1 MTFTLTRPDS
11 SQLLLTRST
20 NTSIPANGL
29 LTQTQVKNSTG
40 AVLSKSDY
48 TYANDDGSSP
58 QVQSMTSYD
67 DLNTPTKVDFDY
79 DQYGNI
85 TNRREYAFKISGAW
99 QVRRRTHTTY
109 KTDSAYISAYLRGL
123 VVEVKTLDAHENT
136 SDGDDT
142 PVARSTYTYDD
153 YNAMGGMEQYTGQPT
168 PPGYIAVG
176 TIRGNVTGTTQW
188 TDLREDI
195 SITRLK
201 KYDKFGNVIKEQ
213 VACCEE
219 KSYTNTEIVWW
230 AAPEKIKRGVSSGV
244 YLETATEFDYNT
256 TMVKLQKDPN
266 NLQTTHSY
274 DAAMRRTGTITPT
287 GMTTSTSHND
297 GQLSSSSSVTY
308 DDGGTNKTVNQ
319 SEEKDGWGRVIRS
332 FNAHGG
338 QVNTVYDSMGR
349 VASKT
354 NPFAAGGQPGPATT
368 NLYDALGRT
377 KEVTLPDG
385 DKITT
390 TYEGNKTTVTDP
402 VGRKMKRETDGLG
415 RLVKVTEQDGSGQLT
430 QDTNYSYDLLD
441 NLVQVNQGG
450 QLRSYKYDALERL
463 LYEKTPEKD
472 DTIIEEEKWT
482 MKYVYNADNQVVI
495 KTDPR
500 GVETHY
506 KYDELN
512 RLIERWYTGLGGDEE
527 GTDRPALPST
537 VGATPT
543 VHYNY
548 DNNQASATTGLLL
561 SVQLV
566 PAAGGSV
573 IYQESYS
580 YDSNNRV
587 QSRNWT
593 RDGKSYTV
601 SYQYNAASQ
610 RKKLTYPSTREIDLS
625 YDNQGRSSSV
635 GGYVSGVG
643 YNVAGQETG
652 WTLGNGTVE
661 TLTYGNSR
669 LQMTSLTAVKGGNTM
684 MSLNYD
690 YQAQAGQ
697 SGAGTT
703 AGNSGQL
710 MAINNNSTIGG
721 AAESA
726 GYTYDLLGRLVT
738 SNQTT
743 NGVSTQRRFA
753 YDRWGNRTGV
763 WDAVSGGNQIQT
775 VTLEQGNNNR
785 IQSVTT
791 SGVTKNYV
799 YDEAGNVTDDG
810 THTYIYN
817 AENLLVTMDWG
828 QANGHAYAF
837 DEQNRRIKKFS
848 SATGWT
854 HYVWEGSQVIAEYSH
869 TGALNVEYI
878 SAGSKMVAT
887 VAGTVT
893 RYYVS
898 DRLSTR
904 LTLDANGNIVGRQG
918 HLPFG
923 EESGTSGEQEK
934 HRFTSY
940 ERDSESGLDYA
951 VNRQYASLT
960 GRFLSVDPLENKNR
974 TSQGGGC
981 SGSGNNKTHAQ
992 RLNNPQSWDG
1002 YTYGFGDPV
1011 NRVDPNG
1018 LWPCGTQFISDHF
1031 HDPLAEFLA
1040 CNPIVLIPAPLLFE
1054 DDPRIATIT
1063 YKWRRSYRDKEGRLY
1078 CVYESCPGENQI
1090 CGVLFTDRS
1099 GSSTC
1104 SPGVKVTFEIRKRFF
1119 WESCTPINHLHLD
1132 SWPCQ

>member
-1 MTFTLTRPDS
+1 
-11 SQLLLTRST
+11 
-20 NTSIPANGL
+20 
-29 LTQTQVKNSTG
+29 
-40 AVLSKSDY
+40 
-48 TYANDDGSSP
+48 
-58 QVQSMTSYD
+58 
-67 DLNTPTKVDFDY
+67 
-79 DQYGNI
+79 
-85 TNRREYAFKISGAW
+85 
-99 QVRRRTHTTY
+99 VRRRTHTTY
-109 KTDSAYISAYLRGL
+109 KTDTAYISAYLRSL
-123 VVEVKTLDAHENT
+123 VTEVKTLDGLENT
-136 SDGDDT
+136 SDSDDQSIANT
-142 PVARSTYTYDD
+142 TYIYDD

-168 PPGYIAVG
+168 PPGYINVG

-188 TDLREDI
+188 TDLKEDI

-201 KYDKFGNVIKEQ
+201 KYDKFGNVIKAQ

-219 KSYTNTEIVWW
+219 KSYTNTEIVCW

-266 NLQTTHSY
+266 NLQTTYSY
-274 DAAMRRTGTITPT
+274 DAAMRRTGTTTPT
-287 GMTTSTSHND
+287 GMSVSVSYND
-297 GQLSSSSSVTY
+297 GQISSSPGATY
-308 DDGGTNKTVNQ
+308 DDGGTNKTVSL
-319 SEEKDGWGRVIRS
+319 SEEKDGWGQVIRS
-332 FNAHGG
+332 FNIHGG
-338 QVNTVYDSMGR
+338 QVNMTYDSMGR
-349 VASKT
+349 VSSKT
-354 NPFAAGGQPGPATT
+354 NPFTAGGQPGPATSY
-368 NLYDALGRT
+368 LYDALGRI

-385 DKITT
+385 DKIST

-402 VGRKMKRETDGLG
+402 VGRKMKRETDGLR
-415 RLVKVTEQDGSGQLT
+415 RLVKMTEQDGSGQLT

-450 QLRSYKYDALERL
+450 QLRSYKYDALGRL
-463 LYEKTPEKD
+463 IYEKTPEKD

-482 MKYVYNADNQVVI
+482 MKYVYNAENQVVI
-495 KTDPR
+495 RTDPR

-506 KYDELN
+506 RYDELN
-512 RLIERWYTGLGGDEE
+512 RLVERWYTGPGGDEE

-580 YDSNNRV
+580 YDSYNRV
-587 QSRNWT
+587 QSRTWT

-610 RKKLTYPSTREIDLS
+610 RKRITYPSTREIDLS
-625 YDNQGRSSSV
+625 YDNQGRPSSV
-635 GGYVSGVG
+635 GGYVSGIG
-643 YNVAGQETG
+643 YNVASQVTG
-652 WTLGNGTVE
+652 WTLGNGAVE
-661 TLTYGNSR
+661 TFSYGNSR
-669 LQMTSLTAVKGGNTM
+669 LQLTSQTAVKSGNTL

-690 YQAQAGQ
+690 HQAQAGQ
-697 SGAGTT
+697 MGTGTT
-703 AGNSGQL
+703 AGNTGVL
-710 MAINNNSTIGG
+710 MAVNNNSTIGST
-721 AAESA
+721 AESA
-726 GYTYDLLGRLVT
+726 AYTYDLLGRVVT

-743 NGVSTQRRFA
+743 NGASTQRRFA
-753 YDRWGNRTGV
+753 YDRWGNRTGM
-763 WDAVSGGNQIQT
+763 WDATSGGNQIQT
-775 VTLEQGNNNR
+775 VTLEQGNNNH

-810 THTYIYN
+810 THTYVYN
-817 AENLLVTMDWG
+817 AENLLVTVDWG
-828 QANGHAYAF
+828 TANGYAYAF

-869 TGALNVEYI
+869 TGTLNVEYI
-878 SAGSKMVAT
+878 STGGKLVAT
-887 VAGTVT
+887 VVSGVT
-893 RYYVS
+893 RYYLS

-904 LTLDANGNIVGRQG
+904 VSLDASGNIVGRQG

-923 EESGTSGEQEK
+923 EETGTSGNPEK

-951 VNRQYASLT
+951 MNRHHGSTT
-960 GRFLSVDPLENKNR
+960 GRFLSVDPLEDKNR
-974 TSQGGGC
+974 IDQGGGC
-981 SGSGNNKTHAQ
+981 SVKRNNKTQTQ
-992 RLNNPQSWDG
+992 RLNNPQSWNG
-1002 YTYGFGDPV
+1002 YTYSFSDPI
-1011 NRVDPNG
+1011 NRIDPNG

-1040 CNPIVLIPAPLLFE
+1040 CNPIILLGAPLVAFDIAVAETTFQFKKYIFKGGCYYELFCVFNTRATCGDSTAIVIT
-1054 DDPRIATIT
+1054 DD
-1063 YKWRRSYRDKEGRLY
+1063 
-1078 CVYESCPGENQI
+1078 
-1090 CGVLFTDRS
+1090 
-1099 GSSTC
+1099 
-1104 SPGVKVTFEIRKRFF
+1104 VKRCQRYIQE
-1119 WESCTPINHLHLD
+1119 LHLRVFSVCID
-1132 SWPCQ
+1132 VSWRYTPRAELCS